1 MGSEMCI
8 RDRRETVQNGGRETQ
23 TERERESGSERGK
36 EREIYRVH
44 ISVDFS
50 MTLCDTAEVE

>member
-1 MGSEMCI
+1 M
-8 RDRRETVQNGGRETQ
+8 QNRGRETQ